1 MPRFPT
7 PLAFLNF
14 EIPFAVYIAI
24 GLILI
29 AAVVLIVSRLGILPD
44 KGVRYLAAALLA
56 VFGIAVFREWR
67 SRRLGEKA
75 DKLEGQ
81 IGEQEKLIKQKLATA
96 NAAEEKA
103 KATEEKAKAAEEK
116 AKATEEEAK
125 VTEEDAKA
133 AEQEAKTA
141 ETNARAAVSAAKAAE
156 EDLRRFQAAAQEEHL
171 ALQKQALLVKEKRKE
186 RRAEIDK
193 FSPDETRKAF
203 KDVFSP

>member
-1 MPRFPT
+1 MPRFLT

-44 KGVRYLAAALLA
+44 KGVRYLATALLGL
-56 VFGIAVFREWR
+56 FGIAVYREWR
-67 SRRLGEKA
+67 SRQLGEKA
-75 DKLEGQ
+75 KKLEEQ
-81 IGEQEKLIKQKLATA
+81 IEQKEQLIKEKL
-96 NAAEEKA
+96 NAAKAAEAKA
-103 KATEEKAKAAEEK
+103 KVTEEQAKAAEEQ
-116 AKATEEEAK
+116 AKA
-125 VTEEDAKA
+125 
-133 AEQEAKTA
+133 A

-156 EDLRRFQAAAQEEHL
+156 EDLRKFQAAAHEERA

-186 RRAEIDK
+186 KRAEIDK

-203 KDVFSP
+203 NDVFSP